1 MEPIAPTR
9 LTAAKKSYAVRRV
22 NFSDCSHLATN
33 DCTPKPGDIVLAR
46 VQALGSHKRIELP
59 NGRKASLR
67 EGDEIVLAFGNRYA
81 PDQYEAYVP
90 ETLETCHMVAA
101 GGIAARAA
109 SWHDKLSG
117 PTIVEPVGVLCAADG
132 RALNLTDY
140 ALPTIAC
147 SMPSCVFGVFGT
159 SMNAGKTAT
168 AAALVHGFAKS
179 GYRVGALKVTGTA
192 AGGDPWLM
200 HDSGAA
206 KVLDFT
212 DGGLATTFG
221 TPLDKIVGTT
231 RNLLRTLYR
240 SQCDVAV
247 VEIADGLFQ
256 EETRQI
262 ASSPLMHSLFD
273 GVVFAAGDALGAV
286 AGTRSL
292 QQLDYRVL
300 GVSGAV
306 MQSPLAVREINMN
319 VDIPAFSLTDLQSPG
334 TISDIMEQT
343 LCGQLAVAQ

>member
-1 MEPIAPTR
+1 MEPIAPAR

-22 NFSDCSHLATN
+22 NFADYSHLATKAA
-33 DCTPKPGDIVLAR
+33 TPKPGDIVLAR
-46 VQALGSHKRIELP
+46 VQTLGSHKRIELP
-59 NGRKASLR
+59 NGRKATLHK
-67 EGDEIVLAFGNRYA
+67 GDEVLLAFGNRYA

-90 ETLETCHMVAA
+90 EALEPCHMVAA
-101 GGIAARAA
+101 GGIAAKAA

-117 PTIVEPVGVLCAADG
+117 PTGVEPVGILCRADG
-132 RALNLTDY
+132 TALNLADY
-140 ALPTIAC
+140 AVPTVAC
-147 SMPSCVFGVFGT
+147 SMPSTVFGVFGT

-168 AAALVHGFAKS
+168 AASLVRGFAKS
-179 GYRVGALKVTGTA
+179 GYKVGALKITGTA

-206 KVLDFT
+206 EVLDFT

-221 TPLDKIVGTT
+221 TPLDKIVATT

-256 EETRQI
+256 DETRQI
-262 ASSPLMHSLFD
+262 ASSPLMHALFD

-286 AGTRSL
+286 AGVNSL

-306 MQSPLAVREINMN
+306 MQSPLAVREIVMN
-319 VDIPAFSLTDLQSPG
+319 VDVPAFSLADLQNPTTVSG
-334 TISDIMEQT
+334 IMEQT
-343 LCGQLAVAQ
+343 LSGQLAVAQ

>member
-9 LTAAKKSYAVRRV
+9 LTAAKQSYAVRRM
-22 NFSDCSHLATN
+22 NFAECSHLATKAFK
-33 DCTPKPGDIVLAR
+33 PEPGDIVLAR
-46 VQALGSHKRIELP
+46 IQTLGSHKRIELP
-59 NGRKASLR
+59 NGRKAALHR
-67 EGDEIVLAFGNRYA
+67 GDEVLLAFGNRYA

-90 ETLETCHMVAA
+90 ENLGPCHMVAA
-101 GGIAARAA
+101 GGIAAKAA

-117 PTIVEPVGVLCAADG
+117 PTIIEPVGVLCRHDG
-132 RALNLTDY
+132 RAVNLSDY
-140 ALPTIAC
+140 ALPTVAC
-147 SMPSCVFGVFGT
+147 SMPSTVFGVFGT

-168 AAALVHGFAKS
+168 AASLVRGFAKS
-179 GYRVGALKVTGTA
+179 GYKVGALKVTGTA

-206 KVLDFT
+206 EVLDFT
-212 DGGLATTFG
+212 DGGLATTFR

-240 SQCDVAV
+240 SNCDVAI

-262 ASSPLMHSLFD
+262 AASPLMHSLFD

-286 AGTRSL
+286 AGVNSL
-292 QQLDYRVL
+292 ERLDYRVL

-306 MQSPLAVREINMN
+306 MQSPLAVREVITN
-319 VDIPAFSLTDLQSPG
+319 VDVPAFSLADLQNPATVSC
-334 TISDIMEQT
+334 IMDEV
-343 LCGQLAVAQ
+343 LSGQLAVAQ